1 MNNMELD
8 FSHLSGWQ
16 ANADEVNR
24 IASTMP
30 QPCFMN
36 GTPRGTDP
44 VLLYEIYREVAGE
57 DDLGAQGIGDCV
69 SWGFKHLVDYIQ
81 ATEIHREI
89 NDLSAVQGLTGEE
102 LRRAT
107 EKKLYGF
114 QMSSSEVIYAL
125 SRVEVGGQRGS
136 RRDGSVGAW
145 AAKAIQQ
152 YGTISYKRLEELGQG
167 GAYDAKRAKNWGASG
182 LPDDLEP
189 EAFKHV
195 VGTTS
200 LVTNFADA
208 AHLIENGYGVAVC
221 SDVGFENARRGSQT
235 ARDEQGFATPRGTWK
250 HCMFFNAVRYDR
262 PGLCL
267 VNQWPLGAFTGPLA
281 LNQPKNSF
289 WVDEKYVNT
298 MLGQRDSWTASGH
311 RGYPLRPLTYRF

>member
-1 MNNMELD
+1 MDLD
-8 FSHLSGWQ
+8 LSHLSGWREDP
-16 ANADEVNR
+16 DEVNR
-24 IASTMP
+24 LCATMP

-36 GTPRGTDP
+36 GTPKGNDP
-44 VLLYEIYREVAGE
+44 VLLYEIYREIAGE
-57 DDLGAQGIGDCV
+57 DDLAYQGIGDCV

-89 NDLSAVQGLTGEE
+89 NDLSAIQGLKGDDLKE
-102 LRRAT
+102 AT

-114 QMSSSEVIYAL
+114 QMSASEPIYGL

-136 RRDGSVGAW
+136 YSDGSVGAW

-152 YGTISYKRLEELGQG
+152 YGTLSYKRLAELGQG
-167 GAYDAKRAKNWGASG
+167 GVYDAKRAKEWGAKG
-182 LPDDLEP
+182 LPDALEP

-200 LVTNFADA
+200 LVTNFNDA
-208 AHLIENGYGVAVC
+208 AHLVENGYGIAVC
-221 SDVGFENARRGSQT
+221 SNVGFENGGRGSQT
-235 ARDEQGFATPRGTWK
+235 LRDEQGFASPRGRWN

-267 VNQWPLGAFTGPLA
+267 VNQWPPAAFAGPLA

-289 WVDEKYVNT
+289 WVDEKVVNL